1 MELSEQEIK
10 RAAEIKQWAESRIAE
25 LEEETTRL
33 REILSVL
40 DVFLRKTSFQ
50 SAATIPKETTP
61 APAPRAKKATASEKT
76 TQVSA
81 TAEYKEV
88 KPLTRAKD
96 GHLLAN
102 AYVSDNS
109 VAIVPASDVVLN
121 SSKPPFKSFFLN
133 RILDGMRSKDM
144 ENVSAGRLSE
154 EEALN
159 YNVEEQSGV
168 IKKIVI
174 NNYRD
179 KSRLNEVFNTSAW
192 TFARMLEK
200 K

>member
-50 SAATIPKETTP
+50 SAATIPKETPATTP
-61 APAPRAKKATASEKT
+61 RPKKTTVSEK
-76 TQVSA
+76 QIRISA
-81 TAEYKEV
+81 TTEYKEV

-96 GHLLAN
+96 GQLLAN

-109 VAIVPASDVVLN
+109 VAIVPASDVVLD

-133 RILDGMRSKDM
+133 RILDGMRSKDI

-154 EEALN
+154 DEALN

-168 IKKIVI
+168 IQKIVI

-179 KSRLNEVFNTSAW
+179 KGRLNEIFNTSAW

>member
-50 SAATIPKETTP
+50 SAATIPKETPTT
-61 APAPRAKKATASEKT
+61 APRPKKATASEKT

-96 GHLLAN
+96 GRLLAN

>member
-25 LEEETTRL
+25 LEEEMTRL

-40 DVFLRKTSFQ
+40 DVFLRKSSFQ
-50 SAATIPKETTP
+50 SAATISKETPQPKKLADTP
-61 APAPRAKKATASEKT
+61 KP

-88 KPLTRAKD
+88 KPLTRTKD
-96 GHLLAN
+96 GRLLAN

-109 VAIVPASDVVLN
+109 VAIVPSSDTVLN

-133 RILDGMRSKDM
+133 RILDGMRSKDL

-154 EEALN
+154 DEALN
-159 YNVEEQSGV
+159 YNVEEQGGI

-179 KSRLNEVFNTSAW
+179 KTRLNEIFNTSSW

>member
-50 SAATIPKETTP
+50 SATTIPKETP
-61 APAPRAKKATASEKT
+61 ATAPRPKKATASEKP

-96 GHLLAN
+96 GRLLAN

-154 EEALN
+154 DEALN

-179 KSRLNEVFNTSAW
+179 KSRLNEIFNTSAW

>member
-1 MELSEQEIK
+1 MMELSEQEIK

-50 SAATIPKETTP
+50 SAATIPKETP
-61 APAPRAKKATASEKT
+61 ATAPRSKKAAASERS

-96 GHLLAN
+96 GRLLAN

-144 ENVSAGRLSE
+144 ENVSSGRLSE
-154 EEALN
+154 DEALN
-159 YNVEEQSGV
+159 YNVEEQGGV

-179 KSRLNEVFNTSAW
+179 KSRLNEIFNTSAW

>member
-50 SAATIPKETTP
+50 SAATIPKETPATTP
-61 APAPRAKKATASEKT
+61 RPKKTTVSEK
-76 TQVSA
+76 QIQISA
-81 TAEYKEV
+81 TTEYKEV

-96 GHLLAN
+96 GQLLAN

-109 VAIVPASDVVLN
+109 VAIVPASDVVLD

-133 RILDGMRSKDM
+133 RILDGMRSKDI

-154 EEALN
+154 DEALN

-168 IKKIVI
+168 IQKIVI

-179 KSRLNEVFNTSAW
+179 KGRLNEIFNTSAW

>member
-25 LEEETTRL
+25 LDEEMTRL
-33 REILSVL
+33 KEILSIL

-50 SAATIPKETTP
+50 SASTIPKGVQSGAAASSQKSAQISVTT
-61 APAPRAKKATASEKT
+61 
-76 TQVSA
+76 
-81 TAEYKEV
+81 EYKEV

-96 GHLLAN
+96 GQLLAN
-102 AYVSDNS
+102 AYVSDSS
-109 VAIVPASDVVLN
+109 VAVVPASDIVLE
-121 SSKPPFKSFFLN
+121 STKPPFKSFFLN
-133 RILDGMRSKDM
+133 RILEGMRSKDL

-154 EEALN
+154 DEVLS
-159 YNVEEQSGV
+159 YDVEDQDGV
-168 IKKIVI
+168 IRKIVV

-179 KSRLNEVFNTSAW
+179 KGRLNEIFNTSAW

>member
-50 SAATIPKETTP
+50 SAATIPKETP
-61 APAPRAKKATASEKT
+61 ATAPRPKKATASEKP

-96 GHLLAN
+96 GRLLAN
-102 AYVSDNS
+102 AYISDNS

-154 EEALN
+154 DEVLS

-174 NNYRD
+174 SNYRD
-179 KSRLNEVFNTSAW
+179 KSRLNEIFNTSAW